1 MANHK
6 SALKRARQN
15 EKRRIRNRAGRSAVK
30 NDIKQ
35 FEAAAAGD
43 ADAAP
48 LLPAVMSSIAGAAA
62 KGYLPKRRAAR
73 KIARL
78 SRRVHKDG

>member
-30 NDIKQ
+30 KQIKE
-35 FEAAAAGD
+35 FEAAVAGEGD
-43 ADAAP
+43 ASP
-48 LLPAVMSSIAGAAA
+48 QLPSIMSAIAGAAA
-62 KGYLPKRRAAR
+62 KGYIPKGRAAR

-78 SRRVHKDG
+78 SRSLNASG